1 MKRSNAGKDL
11 KTLETLLRV
20 QRKELNT
27 CRQQVRN
34 LQAQQARLRKF
45 IFDVCFIL
53 YVWSVPSG
61 FLALA
66 YAAHARRINNY
77 DANVSMEELEERF
90 LHTDMAVLTAI
101 SSRVGVESK
110 RALAEASRFEREHSL
125 FQWIQNENDA
135 KGVAPN
141 TTMVRQH
148 LAAQRVEPVA
158 TSVQPSTIPGKVKSI
173 SWVQRF
179 RKRWALKRGSFMPGE
194 QMSQEAVGEKVT
206 CSNFKNFIWGSQSP
220 HCVTETF
227 GKKGAAWRPP
237 NRVHKL
243 ISL

>member
-66 YAAHARRINNY
+66 YAAHAGRIKNY
-77 DANVSMEELEERF
+77 DANVSVEELEERF

-158 TSVQPSTIPGKVKSI
+158 TSVQRSAMAGKVKSV

-194 QMSQEAVGEKVT
+194 RMSQEVIGEKVT
-206 CSNFKNFIWGSQSP
+206 CSNVLKYHLGFANSP
-220 HCVTETF
+220 LRDERLW
-227 GKKGAAWRPP
+227 KKGRRRAAPKQGP
-237 NRVHKL
+237 Q
-243 ISL
+243 